1 MLTTLKLLMMIFIHG
16 GSISLEHLAGDQASA
31 EKWCI
36 WMSAFIKW
44 LSLDPQ
50 ISTVTFLQGPL
61 GQRFAKPTTMLIGR
75 MPTFAQMVFAQYE
88 RGWRATEILS
98 GREGKGWK
106 TSKAKAYPTKLC
118 MVIASSHLQHYAS
131 LAFDGE
137 EKEPEEM
144 QELLSKLAQVHDPYN
159 LNAVGITMK
168 ADYHARPI

>member
-1 MLTTLKLLMMIFIHG
+1 
-16 GSISLEHLAGDQASA
+16 
-31 EKWCI
+31 
-36 WMSAFIKW
+36 
-44 LSLDPQ
+44 
-50 ISTVTFLQGPL
+50 
-61 GQRFAKPTTMLIGR
+61 
-75 MPTFAQMVFAQYE
+75 
-88 RGWRATEILS
+88 
-98 GREGKGWK
+98 
-106 TSKAKAYPTKLC
+106 